1 MISIIGA
8 GKVGSTAAFNIL
20 RLRTSDVTLIDIAE
34 NLAKGEALDMM
45 QAAPALEFDGKITGT
60 SDFSQ
65 MRDSELVI
73 LTAGLGR
80 KPGMARIDLMNQ
92 NAKIVKSTVREI
104 AKYASDCKLMVVTNP
119 VDIMT
124 HLAFRESGF
133 ARSRVFGMGNLLDTL
148 RFRSRIA
155 MELNVS
161 REDVRALVIGEHGD
175 SMVPLVEFAAV
186 SGIPITHLLD
196 EQQIER
202 IVKSTISSGA
212 DVINLKG
219 STNYAPGAV
228 IAIMADALL
237 RGRNR
242 VLSVSTQLQGEYGFS
257 GLSVGVP
264 VVLGRNGVERILE
277 LKLEPETSGKF
288 SASVNVIKEAMASLT
303 D

>member
-20 RLRTSDVTLIDIAE
+20 RLRTSDVKLIDIAE
-34 NLAKGEALDMM
+34 DLAKGEALDMM

-60 SDFSQ
+60 SEFSE
-65 MRDSELVI
+65 MKGSELVI

-80 KPGMARIDLMNQ
+80 RPGMTRIDLMNQ
-92 NAKIVKSTVREI
+92 NAKIVKSTVKEV
-104 AKYASDCKLMVVTNP
+104 AKYAPDCKLMLVTNP

-124 HLAFRESGF
+124 YLAFKESGF
-133 ARSRVFGMGNLLDTL
+133 ERNRVFGMGNLLDTM

-175 SMVPLVEFAAV
+175 SMVPLLEFASV
-186 SGIPITHLLD
+186 SGIPITHLLNK
-196 EQQIER
+196 EQIGK
-202 IVKSTISSGA
+202 IVSSTISSGV

-228 IAIMADALL
+228 IAIMAGAVC

-242 VLSVSTQLQGEYGFS
+242 VLSISTLLQGEYGFS
-257 GLSVGVP
+257 DLSIGVP
-264 VVLGRNGVERILE
+264 AVLGKKGVERILE
-277 LKLEPETSGKF
+277 LKLETETRNKF
-288 SASVNVIKEAMASLT
+288 SASVNVVREAMAKLT